1 MSLRFRPSPIHL
13 SVAARHVPTDPN
25 PRRESKER
33 DENKDNAVAK
43 RSLPSSVDWRSYAGW
58 PWLATIQ
65 NQDPCGSCWV
75 FAATALVEAQTRIEH
90 GIWAKRSEADLHDQM
105 GVSCQQGG
113 GPDFALNWAFSNGDG
128 IADPQC
134 DEYTNTDKP
143 WLVCGDRSGRAVRIP
158 EYVSLNDVND
168 QKEWLVNVGPIAA
181 CFIVYWDFWNWNFTA
196 PTAYKWDGTSKVDD
210 SHCILIVGY
219 DDKIGGWL
227 FRNSWGLPWGIN
239 GDGYGYIG
247 YGQANVDVWTK
258 FGIQNMN
265 PDPWTKRRHRNGNM

>member
-128 IADPQC
+128 VADPQC

-227 FRNSWGLPWGIN
+227 FRNSWGLP
-239 GDGYGYIG
+239 
-247 YGQANVDVWTK
+247 
-258 FGIQNMN
+258 
-265 PDPWTKRRHRNGNM
+265 